1 MDIRSFVAATAFFF
15 IVISFES
22 AGEGKLGRLIKEQQ
36 NNDSTS
42 FQESKI
48 EKKDVFSK
56 VTNKQEVT
64 STFLQETPCYQI
76 DELVLVNDFL
86 DNRGIGKIK
95 NEVSGKCLGIQGLE
109 KAAILVQDYFISSGY
124 VTTRVETPNQNLF
137 TKKLVLTVIP
147 GRIADVVITDNDI
160 NTALFPF
167 RKGDILNV
175 RDIEQGLENIQ
186 RTPGVDVKINIIPG
200 EVNGTSTVEINPQRA
215 RRWNIKTSYNNYG
228 DKSTGSQL
236 LGATG
241 YMYNAA
247 RINDIFYVAGT
258 SSQTGAYKNFST
270 YYSFPVGYTELSL
283 FYSQSKSTQ
292 AVNLGTYVFDY
303 VGKTEY
309 FNLKG
314 YRVLRRDANSKLAAS
329 AELIRRKYDYT
340 LGGTELV
347 LQKRDMGN
355 LRLGLNYKHNFSGAT
370 LDTNLSWQRF
380 MTELGGTETPDM
392 RSGDVSTQ
400 SQIMNLN
407 MNYVKWLTSFPVD
420 AYYDLSLGV
429 QYTPDSLTLQDKLTI
444 GNRWSVRGFENNG
457 GIDGNNGFSLQ
468 NTLNLITG
476 YKNAIAYFGV
486 DYGQIA
492 GDILQDVNGNKLMG
506 GIVGI
511 KGGIKALEYDASLST
526 PIIYPGN
533 LDVDN
538 YTLNFYLNYQL

>member
-64 STFLQETPCYQI
+64 STFPQETPCYQI
-76 DELVLVNDFL
+76 DELVLVNDFI
-86 DNRGIGKIK
+86 DNRGISKIK
-95 NEVSGKCLGIQGLE
+95 NQVSGKCLGIQGLE

-292 AVNLGTYVFDY
+292 AVNLGTYIFDY

-314 YRVLRRDANSKLAAS
+314 YRVLHRDANSKFAAS

-429 QYTPDSLTLQDKLTI
+429 Q
-444 GNRWSVRGFENNG
+444 
-457 GIDGNNGFSLQ
+457 
-468 NTLNLITG
+468 
-476 YKNAIAYFGV
+476 
-486 DYGQIA
+486 
-492 GDILQDVNGNKLMG
+492 
-506 GIVGI
+506 
-511 KGGIKALEYDASLST
+511 
-526 PIIYPGN
+526 
-533 LDVDN
+533 
-538 YTLNFYLNYQL
+538 